1 MDGKFECN
9 AVDISRE
16 DNQIYLYYHARIQ
29 MDGKFEFPIHT
40 YQEMRKYVGDFKF
53 GI

>member
-29 MDGKFEFPIHT
+29 MDGKFEFPIHIPRD
-40 YQEMRKYVGDFKF
+40 EKICRGC
-53 GI
+53 